1 MRRLVVPGRAAGPVR
16 SGLDRVFL
24 GCFGVGASGWGG
36 PLVVAAGQLFDVPAG
51 AVLDPVVVAAP
62 HAAVTGAGAAFGP
75 RDRVVPFAAAG
86 VPDADGEHAFAV
98 AGLGEPPPGVAG
110 VGPGGLIA
118 VVAVPVRDGGEL
130 DGQDEVAEGQGPGAV
145 PAGWSGAGRGEGD
158 GGPVTGAAGSVLP
171 GSGRGAR
178 FGFPGPGGFAV
189 ADGVSVGVGDDDAEG
204 AAGVLGG
211 LGGEPAGQAGV
222 QDAQAVCFAGPLGE
236 SEEAEHGDG
245 HVEVGRQPV
254 PAAGAGAS
262 VPGRAAPVPRPA
274 VPAVLRA
281 AVLVPVARS
290 VVVLAVLVVL
300 GCGVRA
306 VAVPVG

>member
-62 HAAVTGAGAAFGP
+62 HAAVTGACAAFGP

-98 AGLGEPPPGVAG
+98 ADLDEPPQGVAG
-110 VGPGGLIA
+110 LVPGGLIA

-171 GSGRGAR
+171 GSGRS
-178 FGFPGPGGFAV
+178 GFPGPGGFAV
-189 ADGVSVGVGDDDAEG
+189 SDGVSAGVGDDDAEG

-211 LGGEPAGQAGV
+211 LGGQPA
-222 QDAQAVCFAGPLGE
+222 
-236 SEEAEHGDG
+236 
-245 HVEVGRQPV
+245 
-254 PAAGAGAS
+254 PAAGAGAA

-274 VPAVLRA
+274 VPAVL
-281 AVLVPVARS
+281 
-290 VVVLAVLVVL
+290 
-300 GCGVRA
+300 
-306 VAVPVG
+306 